1 MDEVTATMA
10 LPGFEVADSDTS
22 TLTLP
27 AIEIRQTPRRCLYT
41 FAIDGKLLHSIT
53 AISRIR
59 RTPEA
64 SLAGYQ
70 RPEVQSHIASI
81 RAYIESGDPLLPNAI
96 VVAFDPRVR
105 FKTQPGQRGV
115 SRLGTLI
122 IPTDSNWSD
131 DEKPGW
137 IVDGQQRSAALRDA
151 EVASF
156 PICVTAFITDS
167 SAEQRE
173 QFILVNSTKPLPKG
187 LVYELLPNTNATLPR
202 HLRIRRFPAELLERL
217 NYDSD
222 SPLRGRIATPTN
234 PEGKIKDNSML
245 RMLENSLSDGAL
257 YLLRDPRTGRGDIEL
272 MLGILKDFWIAVG
285 EVFADAFGKPPRASR
300 LMHGVGIIS
309 LGFLMDAIVDRH
321 LPDVW
326 PGPDE
331 FSRDLAAI
339 ADICCWT
346 GGTWD
351 FGSFTRRWNDLQNT
365 PKDVQLLADLLL
377 TEYTNRVIRPLGPE
391 AHCESR

>member
-1 MDEVTATMA
+1 MDDITATIA
-10 LPGFEVADSDTS
+10 LPGFEVAGGDGDTS
-22 TLTLP
+22 TLSLP

-41 FAIDGKLLHSIT
+41 VAIDGKLLHSIA

-59 RTPEA
+59 RDADA

-70 RPEVQSHIASI
+70 RPEVLSHIASI

-96 VVAFDPRVR
+96 VVAFDRRVR
-105 FKTQPGQRGV
+105 FKAQPGQRGV
-115 SRLGTLI
+115 SRLGTLM
-122 IPTDSNWSD
+122 IPLHAGWSD

-137 IVDGQQRSAALRDA
+137 IVDGQQRSAAIRDA

-167 SAEQRE
+167 PAEQRE

-187 LVYELLPNTNATLPR
+187 LVYELLPNTRATLPR

-217 NYDSD
+217 NYDAD
-222 SPLRGRIATPTN
+222 SPLQGLIATPTN

-257 YLLRDPRTGRGDIEL
+257 YLLRDPHTGRGDIDL
-272 MLGILKDFWIAVG
+272 MVEILKDFWIAVG
-285 EVFADAFGKPPRASR
+285 EVFPDAFGKPPRQSR

-309 LGFLMDAIVDRH
+309 LGFLMDAIVDRY
-321 LPDVW
+321 LPAEW
-326 PGPDE
+326 PGPED
-331 FSRDLAAI
+331 FAADLSAI
-339 ADICCWT
+339 AGICCWT
-346 GGTWD
+346 SGTWD

-377 TEYTNRVIRPLGPE
+377 TEYTTRVIRPLNG
-391 AHCESR
+391 A